1 MNELTGATE
10 TTGATTTAVVLAG
23 YGPVGQAFVDR
34 LARDGEALAR
44 RHGVRPRVAAVRASA
59 AQCRPDAG
67 GS

>member
-44 RHGVRPRVAAVRASA
+44 RHGVRPRDRKSVV
-59 AQCRPDAG
+59 
-67 GS
+67 